1 MSLNMTA
8 ASVGDTGGGMD
19 GITSGV
25 SDLHIRRDSASSGSS
40 GDHYRGGR
48 TRFLILRARFLFVS
62 V

>member
-1 MSLNMTA
+1 M
-8 ASVGDTGGGMD
+8 GDTGGGMD

-25 SDLHIRRDSASSGSS
+25 SDLHIRRDSGSSGSS

-48 TRFLILRARFLFVS
+48 TAYLIVRVSLFFVS